1 MNYKFYSSSKFFDL
15 VIKGGIIVTAADVF
29 SGDIAIKKDKK
40 DKIVAI
46 GTNLADYAAKVIDA
60 ENKYILPGGVDIH
73 THLDMPF

>member
-29 SGDIAIKKDKK
+29 SGDIAIKK